1 MNRAPASAR
10 CHPILVVLGFVIVI
24 VIGIRGRQAIVRVA
38 CRFLVGCDNA
48 PVVIASVPVV

>member
-10 CHPILVVLGFVIVI
+10 CHPILVVLGFVI

>member
-1 MNRAPASAR
+1 MVIR
-10 CHPILVVLGFVIVI
+10 GFVIVI